1 MIPTGTDSP
10 PTAQTDHSSLP
21 SASNEETTNV
31 SNTSTGSCVLNID
44 SGTTV
49 QGSLPPLFKAI
60 RQRSY
65 DEFINAEVI
74 KLVEAGENINK
85 SVKKNTPLHLAI
97 QHNKNVAVIAC
108 LLDSGA
114 DVNSTNRKYET
125 ALVSAIVLKRS
136 DDVISA
142 IIDACPDVRNSPA
155 AQPLLLTALWYSAS
169 DIIINKLIKAGANVN
184 AKDHENRTPLWL
196 ALYRER
202 SDDVIK
208 NLISAGADVHS
219 SISSGN
225 LMNYCPLMM
234 AMDCFRSDE
243 IVKMILDAGA
253 FPRLQK
259 FSCKIEPKYYAQ
271 FPAQKMMPHVFRT
284 TNISPMITAL
294 WGEQPW
300 LVKRFISANFL
311 NSVDMAVP
319 RNIKL
324 ALMKHLESS
333 SSEESLNLAHQVLDQ
348 PWSLWTLSF
357 VAVSTAVGY
366 QPGRRDRLAGTGL
379 PKSLQRQLMFGKQ

>member
-1 MIPTGTDSP
+1 MV
-10 PTAQTDHSSLP
+10 PTATEAPPATHSDPTNVPAASTD
-21 SASNEETTNV
+21 ETSNV
-31 SNTSTGSCVLNID
+31 SNSNSNTPAGCVLSFDIGPPAQD
-44 SGTTV
+44 PT
-49 QGSLPPLFKAI
+49 PPLFKAI

-65 DEFINAEVI
+65 DEFVNAEVR

-114 DVNSTNRKYET
+114 DVNFQNRKYET

-136 DDVISA
+136 DEVISA

-155 AQPLLLTALWYSAS
+155 AQPLLLTALWYAAS
-169 DIIINKLIKAGANVN
+169 DIVINKLIEAGANVN

-208 NLISAGADVHS
+208 NLISAGADIHS

-225 LMNYCPLMM
+225 LKNYCPLMM
-234 AMDCFRSDE
+234 ALDCFRSDE

-253 FPRLQK
+253 LPRPQK
-259 FSCKIEPKYYAQ
+259 I
-271 FPAQKMMPHVFRT
+271 
-284 TNISPMITAL
+284 L
-294 WGEQPW
+294 
-300 LVKRFISANFL
+300 L
-311 NSVDMAVP
+311 
-319 RNIKL
+319 
-324 ALMKHLESS
+324 
-333 SSEESLNLAHQVLDQ
+333 
-348 PWSLWTLSF
+348 
-357 VAVSTAVGY
+357 
-366 QPGRRDRLAGTGL
+366 
-379 PKSLQRQLMFGKQ
+379 